1 LYVRFAAPQGMHVTF
16 YQGKAPPRRF
26 AAPVVVGLRPGYA
39 YRVKLTDLPEHP
51 GLALFPSLE
60 VYGTLQLPPHLLGPT
75 YPAPFPLA
83 EIDVERVAASS
94 MLTKVIY
101 LEDPE
106 KAAPTATRLDEPPL
120 ETDLPAGSDPWVE
133 ARALGRPLVVLRL
146 GGRQLNDEEL
156 KAQTVS
162 GTILF
167 PDERS
172 LAAPAA
178 PPWIP
183 WACVPYYDPR
193 LGPKPP
199 TEECLKDGGNAGMR
213 AGLDRNGQLQGLGPA
228 DTVAEYTDSLG
239 QRRLAVSN
247 CVCICVPRFAV
258 LRKEVPLAGYESA
271 FAPIRVETAQGQ
283 ALVQANLP
291 SRVSVQNEQLQGLLG
306 RERPTGAVNSLG
318 VDRVTHVEV
327 LQGYYLNLGA
337 AAALCT
343 KAAVQ
348 ITEVERTRLLR
359 QVELAESL
367 SRPIGVRALEQR
379 EGTVVVGKLQGL
391 QVISGVATTRECVAT
406 CNEVPEVPAKPLCL
420 HKWANVEAAQ
430 VGDVVTFYLK
440 YSNQGGQPIQD
451 VVVSD
456 SLTGRLEY
464 VPGSAKSDRTA
475 VFTTQ
480 PNQAGSLLLRWEFSG
495 SLPPGQS
502 GAVSFQ
508 ARVR

>member
-1 LYVRFAAPQGMHVTF
+1 MHVTF
-16 YQGKAPPRRF
+16 YQGKAPPRKF
-26 AAPVVVGLRPGYA
+26 AAPVIVGLRPGYP
-39 YRVKLTDLPEHP
+39 YRVKLTDIPEHP
-51 GLALFPSLE
+51 GLALYPTLE
-60 VYGTLQLPPHLLGPT
+60 VYGTLLLPPKLRGPL

-106 KAAPTATRLDEPPL
+106 KAPPTATRPDEPSL
-120 ETDLPAGSDPWVE
+120 ETDLLPGSDPWVE
-133 ARALGRPLVVLRL
+133 ARALGRPLVLVRL
-146 GGRQLNDEEL
+146 GGRQISEEEL
-156 KAQTVS
+156 AAQS
-162 GTILF
+162 IPGTILF
-167 PDERS
+167 PDEKS
-172 LAAPAA
+172 LAHPAV

-183 WACVPYYDPR
+183 WACVPYFDPR

-247 CVCICVPRFAV
+247 VVCICVPRFAV
-258 LRKEVPLAGYESA
+258 LRKEIPIARYETA
-271 FAPIRVETAQGQ
+271 LAPIRVETVLGQ
-283 ALVQANLP
+283 TLLRANVPSLV
-291 SRVSVQNEQLQGLLG
+291 SIQNEQLQGLLG

-318 VDRVTHVEV
+318 VDRVVHVEV
-327 LQGYYLNLGA
+327 LQGYFLNLGPGIV
-337 AAALCT
+337 LGT
-343 KAAVQ
+343 NAVVQ
-348 ITEVERTRLLR
+348 LTEVERARLLR
-359 QVELAESL
+359 QVELAQVL
-367 SRPIGVRALEQR
+367 SQPVGVRGVEQI
-379 EGTVVVGKLQGL
+379 EGTAVVGKMKGIQIIGA
-391 QVISGVATTRECVAT
+391 VATTRECVAT
-406 CNEVPEVPAKPLCL
+406 CNEVPEAPAKPLCL
-420 HKWANVEAAQ
+420 HKWANVECAQ

-440 YSNQGGQPIQD
+440 YSNQGGQPISD
-451 VVVSD
+451 VAVTD

-464 VPGSAKSDRTA
+464 VAGSAKSDRNA

-480 PNQAGSLLLRWEFSG
+480 PNEVGSLILRWEFS
-495 SLPPGQS
+495 STLQPGQC